1 MQALV
6 LIVVVVVLLALCLA
20 LSYNRFA
27 RQRQLLLDA
36 WSGVDTELRRR
47 HDLVPNLTAVVKG
60 YAAHERGTFESV
72 AAARALTAERA
83 APVATPTV
91 GSAGA
96 ASAPGEAELGSS
108 LRSLLAVAEAYP
120 ELKADQQFLDLQR
133 QLVVTEDRIQ
143 AARRLY
149 NGNVRS
155 YNQRVDTFPSLL
167 VARLFH
173 FERAHYFQLDPVTS
187 GSPEAA
193 PSLQGARSEA
203 DVPDVSGSA

>member
-6 LIVVVVVLLALCLA
+6 LIVVVVMLVALCLA

-60 YAAHERGTFESV
+60 YAAHERSTFESV
-72 AAARALTAERA
+72 AAARALTTERPA
-83 APVATPTV
+83 AVDSPTV

-96 ASAPGEAELGSS
+96 ASAPGEEELGSS

-120 ELKADQQFLDLQR
+120 DLKADQQFLDLQR

-149 NGNVRS
+149 NGNVRT

-167 VARLFH
+167 VARMFH

-193 PSLQGARSEA
+193 TSLQGARSEA

>member
-6 LIVVVVVLLALCLA
+6 LIMVVVVLLALCLA

-72 AAARALTAERA
+72 AAARALPTERPA
-83 APVATPTV
+83 AAATPTV

-108 LRSLLAVAEAYP
+108 LRS
-120 ELKADQQFLDLQR
+120 
-133 QLVVTEDRIQ
+133 
-143 AARRLY
+143 
-149 NGNVRS
+149 
-155 YNQRVDTFPSLL
+155 
-167 VARLFH
+167 
-173 FERAHYFQLDPVTS
+173 
-187 GSPEAA
+187 
-193 PSLQGARSEA
+193 
-203 DVPDVSGSA
+203 